1 MLAGED
7 LVADL
12 SDQLESLIRQ
22 SAPGVVCRGS
32 GALEDGI
39 SGDHLA
45 RDQVLPDAEVLERAL
60 RLRSPELVCGHF
72 DRAEAVGFCTNVF
85 HVALAGGRGM
95 VDDAHPRSA
104 IIFLVSAIA
113 RAGLSPFGQL
123 LVQFMIVWQR

>member
-7 LVADL
+7 LVADV

-22 SAPGVVCRGS
+22 SATGVVCRGS

-39 SGDHLA
+39 SGDHFA
-45 RDQVLPDAEVLERAL
+45 RDQILPDAEVLERAL
-60 RLRSPELVCGHF
+60 RPRPPKLVCRHF
-72 DRAEAVGFCTNVF
+72 DGAEAFSFRANVF
-85 HVALAGGRGM
+85 HVALAGGRAM
-95 VDDAHPRSA
+95 VDDGHPRSA

-113 RAGLSPFGQL
+113 CAGLSPFGQL